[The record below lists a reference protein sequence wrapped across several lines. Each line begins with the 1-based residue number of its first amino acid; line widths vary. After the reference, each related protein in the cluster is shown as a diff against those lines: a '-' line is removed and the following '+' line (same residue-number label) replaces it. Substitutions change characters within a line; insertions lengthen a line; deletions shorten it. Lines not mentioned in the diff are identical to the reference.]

1 MSKQLEAALDWAS
14 RGFRVF
20 PLRVG
25 GKRPLE
31 DNWPDLAS
39 ADADYIRAR
48 WAERPYNVGVL
59 TDNLIVVDAD
69 EKNGKA
75 GMQTFFDLDLPVETL
90 TVRTPSGG
98 RHFYYKGPNRNNSS
112 EKLGSGIDIR
122 SYHGYVIAPGS
133 YLDPLDPNNK
143 GIGGDYVLELD
154 APVQAAPAHLIAK
167 LDEPVERQ
175 AQAPKV
181 DLDAPSALL
190 RAVNYLDNEAPI
202 AVEGMS
208 GDTTTLKV
216 AFVLKDM
223 GLSEGTAWRL
233 LVERWNDRCL
243 PSWDH
248 TALAD
253 KVRNA
258 FSYGK
263 LAPGASAPGAEFAG
277 VDLPPPPQ
285 TLVSAR
291 RWLRHGDPWD
301 TQQPWLYHDTLP
313 RNGVGLIP
321 GPSQSGKSFIA
332 INLAHSLATGEPF
345 FGVTPDE
352 KGGTIILAAEAA
364 GTLRRRLA
372 ALGEEDALP
381 ISVTGVSALGAR
393 GALESL
399 EGDLRVE
406 MDRIAAVHGMP
417 VRLLVLD
424 TLNASG
430 LVDDENDN
438 TKAAWAMKALEILGL
453 KLGVLVLATHHPAK
467 GGRGVRGAG
476 AWFNSADV
484 VIEIVRDGK
493 STVRELDMTKN
504 KEADQRS
511 LGAFTLIPVR
521 LGVDEKQRDVISC
534 VVHPAAMPAREYKNS
549 PEFVTAFNDALDT
562 AIVDSGVE
570 IEGVRYA
577 EYEDVMEQFKER
589 KSGSRDRSAIRRSFK
604 QIFDQAEEMG
614 AIRAINWTDGRRYL
628 TRAFAG

>member
-1 MSKQLEAALDWAS
+1 MHLSLSEGHVMSKQLEAALDWAS

-31 DNWPDLAS
+31 D
-39 ADADYIRAR
+39 DYIRAR

-69 EKNGKA
+69 EKNGKQ
-75 GMQTFFDLDLPVETL
+75 GMQTFFDLDLPIDTL

-143 GIGGDYVLELD
+143 GIGGEYTLELD
-154 APVQAAPAHLIAK
+154 APIEAAPPHLIAK
-167 LDEPVERQ
+167 LDEPTERQ

-181 DLDAPSALL
+181 DLDSPSALL
-190 RAVNYLDNEAPI
+190 RGIQYLDNEAPI
-202 AVEGMS
+202 AVEGNS

-223 GLSEGTAWRL
+223 GLSEGTVWQL
-233 LVERWNDRCL
+233 MVERWNDRCL

-248 TALAD
+248 SALAD

-263 LAPGASAPGAEFAG
+263 LAPGASAPGAEFGG
-277 VDLPPPPQ
+277 VTVPPVAVAAVQ
-285 TLVSAR
+285 AR
-291 RWLRHGDPWD
+291 RWLRHGDPWN
-301 TQQPWLYHDTLP
+301 TQQPWLYHDVLP
-313 RNGVGLIP
+313 RGGVGFVT
-321 GPSQSGKSFIA
+321 GPSQGGKSFLA

-345 FGVTPDE
+345 FGTTPDE
-352 KGGTIILAAEAA
+352 RGGTIILAAEAA

-372 ALGEEDALP
+372 ALGEDDALP
-381 ISVTGVSALGAR
+381 ISVTGVGALGTR
-393 GALESL
+393 GVMESL

-406 MDRIAAVHGMP
+406 MDRMLTAYGIP
-417 VRLLVLD
+417 VRLIVLD

-438 TKAAWAMKALEILGL
+438 TKAAWGMKALETLGA

-467 GGRGVRGAG
+467 AGRGVRGAG

-484 VIEIVRDGK
+484 VLEIVRDGK

-534 VVHPAAMPAREYKNS
+534 VVHLANMPAREYKNS
-549 PEFVTAFNDALDT
+549 PEFVTAFMDALDA
-562 AIVDSGVE
+562 AIVDDGTEVE
-570 IEGVRYA
+570 GIRYA
-577 EYEDVMEQFKER
+577 ELEAVLEQFKER
-589 KSGSRDRSAIRRSFK
+589 KGGSRDRSAIRRAFK
-604 QIFDQAEEMG
+604 QIFDQSVEMG
-614 AIRAINWTDGRRYL
+614 AVRAINWTDGRRYL
-628 TRAFAG
+628 CRAF